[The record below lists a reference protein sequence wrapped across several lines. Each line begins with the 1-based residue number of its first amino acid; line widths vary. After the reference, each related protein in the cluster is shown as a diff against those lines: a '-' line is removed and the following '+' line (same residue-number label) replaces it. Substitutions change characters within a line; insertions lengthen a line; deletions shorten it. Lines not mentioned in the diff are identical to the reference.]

1 MLTSKQRAQL
11 KAMAASMSPIFQIGK
26 GGINE
31 NMCRQLD
38 ETLEARELIK
48 ISVLETS
55 PVEAKEAAEELAEVL
70 GADIVVVIGRKIVLY
85 RESEE
90 NKQIVLV
97 K

>member
-38 ETLEARELIK
+38 EALEARELIK

-70 GADIVVVIGRKIVLY
+70 GADTVVVIGRKIVLY
-85 RESEE
+85 RESKE

>member
-11 KAMAASMSPIFQIGK
+11 KAIAAGLSPIFQIGK
-26 GGINE
+26 GGIND

-48 ISVLETS
+48 ISTLETS
-55 PVEAKEAAEELAEVL
+55 PVEAKEAAEQLSKVL
-70 GADIVVVIGRKIVLY
+70 SADVVVVIGRKIVLY
-85 RESEE
+85 RESKD

>member
-11 KAMAASMSPIFQIGK
+11 KAMAASLSPIFQIGK

-38 ETLEARELIK
+38 DALESRELIK
-48 ISVLETS
+48 ISTLETS
-55 PVEAKEAAEELAEVL
+55 PVEAKEAAEQLAEEL
-70 GADIVVVIGRKIVLY
+70 GADVVVVIGRKLVLY
-85 RESEE
+85 RESKD

>member
-11 KAMAASMSPIFQIGK
+11 KGMAASLSPIFQIGK
-26 GGINE
+26 GGIND
-31 NMCRQLD
+31 NMCHQLD

-48 ISVLETS
+48 ISTLETS
-55 PVEAKEAAEELAEVL
+55 PVEAKEAAEELSEIL
-70 GADIVVVIGRKIVLY
+70 GADVVVVIGRKIVLY
-85 RESEE
+85 RESKD